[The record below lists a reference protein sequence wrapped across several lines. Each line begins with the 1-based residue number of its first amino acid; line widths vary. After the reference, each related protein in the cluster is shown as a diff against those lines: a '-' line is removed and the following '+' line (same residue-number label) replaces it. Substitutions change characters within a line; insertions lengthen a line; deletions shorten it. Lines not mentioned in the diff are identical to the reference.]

1 MGKRLLPAVQS
12 PDVLD
17 FISHSA
23 SQTERIGYR
32 LGEHIQPGDILL
44 FVGDV
49 GVGKTQLIK
58 GIVQGMGSSDR
69 VTSPSFVLV
78 NEYTAGKQRKALPIY
93 HVDLYRID
101 TPSELATIGLEEL
114 WDETGVC
121 LIEWAERAE
130 GWIPQDHLAIY
141 MQYLDETKRVL
152 RFEPQGERYF
162 RLVELLKTT
171 AFA

>member
-1 MGKRLLPAVQS
+1 
-12 PDVLD
+12 
-17 FISHSA
+17 
-23 SQTERIGYR
+23 
-32 LGEHIQPGDILL
+32 
-44 FVGDV
+44 
-49 GVGKTQLIK
+49 
-58 GIVQGMGSSDR
+58 MGSSDR